1 MSTKVCQYIC
11 PKQSQQELPRNLGKL
26 LTYFLHRGI
35 SGQLSNLTTSFHHN
49 RTWSEQNVILM
60 FFHKMINQFDKEI
73 NQSFFESRF
82 FSYHLITSSIVIIAI
97 NITNNN
103 NPPPSSSGVVL
114 GRAQMWM
121 DSPTPARVAVSC
133 SSPWINKPPN
143 QKSVSEG
150 IEDKTEKETFVF

>member
-11 PKQSQQELPRNLGKL
+11 PKQNQQELPRNLGKL

-103 NPPPSSSGVVL
+103 NPPPSSSRVVL

-133 SSPWINKPPN
+133 SSHGSTNHPIRK
-143 QKSVSEG
+143 V
-150 IEDKTEKETFVF
+150 

>member
-1 MSTKVCQYIC
+1 MVLAKCHPNVF
-11 PKQSQQELPRNLGKL
+11 PKDDKL
-26 LTYFLHRGI
+26 TEI
-35 SGQLSNLTTSFHHN
+35 NLTKKLTN
-49 RTWSEQNVILM
+49 LV
-60 FFHKMINQFDKEI
+60 
-73 NQSFFESRF
+73 FESRF

-150 IEDKTEKETFVF
+150 IEDKSEKETFVF